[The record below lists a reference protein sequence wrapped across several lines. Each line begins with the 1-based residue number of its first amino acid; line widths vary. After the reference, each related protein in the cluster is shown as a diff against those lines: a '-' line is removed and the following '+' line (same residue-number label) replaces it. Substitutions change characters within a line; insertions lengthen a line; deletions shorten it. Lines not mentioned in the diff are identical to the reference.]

1 MGTSIPALLFLPVLF
16 LLFLNTHV
24 NGCHEQERQALLK
37 FKHGLYVPASMLSS
51 WVGEDCCNWT
61 GVGCMNT
68 TGHVIML
75 DLRNENSNDY
85 WRPLLNS
92 SLGGKIDSSLIH
104 LKHLKYLD
112 LSWNNFNMTHIP
124 KYFGSFEHLRY
135 LNLSHAYF
143 DGKIPYQLGNLSNLH
158 TLDLN
163 SAILY
168 STSVVDD
175 LAWLS
180 SLSFLQYLDLSWVNL
195 TRALNWQQE
204 INKVSSLKELHLSG
218 CMLGNIHS
226 SFPFSNLTSINV
238 LDFSYNEFNSTLP
251 HWLTNFS
258 SLAYLDLHENQFSGS
273 IPSAM
278 GNLTSLEFLYLNSN
292 SIDGRIPR
300 SFNNLCN
307 LRILQLSRN
316 SISSWERLTGCLAN
330 SLKELYL
337 DFNQLTGDLPNWL
350 TNFSSLAYLDLSDNQ
365 FSGSI
370 PSAMGNLTSLE
381 FLDLSYNFI
390 GGRIPRSF
398 NNLCNLRILQLS
410 RNSISSWE
418 RLTGCLAN
426 SLKELYLDFNQLTGD
441 LPNWLTNF
449 NSLTHLDLD
458 GNEFSG
464 SIPST
469 MANLTSLEFLDLSS
483 NSIGGRIPRSFN
495 NLCNLRIL
503 KLTENSINS
512 WERLT
517 GCLAN
522 SLEALYVRNNQ
533 LKESLQV
540 WLGETSNFKTL
551 KVLDLSDN
559 LFSGFIPS
567 SIGSLS
573 SLEELDLRGNKLGGY
588 IPQSIGKLSNLRS
601 FDIANNSFTFVI
613 TESLFTKVE
622 SLEDINL
629 AHNNLVWNVIS
640 QWLPPN
646 IFYIDISSCPVGP
659 KFPSWLQHHKSVSW
673 LDMSNSS
680 ISDVIPDWF
689 WNITVKM
696 YYLDLSHNQLQG
708 KLPNSFLEI
717 LDLSND
723 SFSGPVLEKN
733 MPNLMRLDILNNFL
747 NGSIPSLLCKLE
759 SLEYLDLSNN
769 YLHGNIHDCWGNTS
783 KSIWYINFSNNNFS
797 GEIPSSLSD
806 IPFLVSLH
814 LRNNCLSGELPSTMK
829 KMKSLVVLDLAHN
842 KLSGVIPTW
851 LGENLSSLRILS
863 LHSNMIYGN
872 IPPQISKNS
881 FLQYLDLSHNNLSGT
896 IPRSLGDFSAMTKI
910 HNASDQIIFPK
921 SFGDETIW
929 DNIVMILKGVELEN
943 SGSLGFY
950 NFIDLSVN
958 SLSGDIPEEL
968 TRLLGLVSLNLSSN
982 YLKGNIPNKIGVLKQ
997 LESLDLS
1004 RNRLFGEVPS
1014 SLSTLNFLSKL
1025 NLSYNNLSGRIPSG
1039 FQLQTLN
1046 DLSIYIGND
1055 NLCGPP
1061 LSPCPTNEVPPK
1073 TEMEREKDDES
1084 EMTGFFVSI
1093 GVGIVVGFWG
1103 FCAVLIFKRSWRI
1116 AYYRFCDY
1124 IIEKVIVAM
1133 IIWFARLKRKI

>member
-1 MGTSIPALLFLPVLF
+1 MTARNVISWTSTISSLVSSRRYVEAIGSFKSMLLAGKRPNYVTIVSVARAISLVDSEYLTREVHSFVIKTGLDLEASVVTAILGLYSVNAITDAVRLFYETPKNERSSFWIGFALLYSFGEVDSCRHLF
-16 LLFLNTHV
+16 DILHPKDVVAWSAMVSVYAQAGKPKIALNTLKQMQSANEKPNEITFVSLLQACSLMGAEEHGKSIHSHV
-24 NGCHEQERQALLK
+24 YRKEYSQ
-37 FKHGLYVPASMLSS
+37 
-51 WVGEDCCNWT
+51 
-61 GVGCMNT
+61 
-68 TGHVIML
+68 
-75 DLRNENSNDY
+75 
-85 WRPLLNS
+85 
-92 SLGGKIDSSLIH
+92 H
-104 LKHLKYLD
+104 LV
-112 LSWNNFNMTHIP
+112 
-124 KYFGSFEHLRY
+124 
-135 LNLSHAYF
+135 
-143 DGKIPYQLGNLSNLH
+143 
-158 TLDLN
+158 LN
-163 SAILY
+163 SALIDFY
-168 STSVVDD
+168 SKLGRLSQAKAVFDHMDSKD
-175 LAWLS
+175 LICWS
-180 SLSFLQYLDLSWVNL
+180 SMINGYGAFEQYFNQ
-195 TRALNWQQE
+195 RA
-204 INKVSSLKELHLSG
+204 
-218 CMLGNIHS
+218 
-226 SFPFSNLTSINV
+226 
-238 LDFSYNEFNSTLP
+238 NEVASKIAEAAD
-251 HWLTNFS
+251 
-258 SLAYLDLHENQFSGS
+258 SLAYLDLSGNQFSGS
-273 IPSAM
+273 IPSTMA
-278 GNLTSLEFLYLNSN
+278 NLTSL
-292 SIDGRIPR
+292 D
-300 SFNNLCN
+300 
-307 LRILQLSRN
+307 
-316 SISSWERLTGCLAN
+316 
-330 SLKELYL
+330 
-337 DFNQLTGDLPNWL
+337 
-350 TNFSSLAYLDLSDNQ
+350 
-365 FSGSI
+365 
-370 PSAMGNLTSLE
+370 
-381 FLDLSYNFI
+381 
-390 GGRIPRSF
+390 
-398 NNLCNLRILQLS
+398 
-410 RNSISSWE
+410 
-418 RLTGCLAN
+418 
-426 SLKELYLDFNQLTGD
+426 
-441 LPNWLTNF
+441 
-449 NSLTHLDLD
+449 LTHLDLH

-469 MANLTSLEFLDLSS
+469 MANLTSLEFLDLSY

-503 KLTENSINS
+503 QLSGNSISS

-522 SLEALYVRNNQ
+522 SLEALYVSRNQ

-551 KVLDLSDN
+551 KFLDLSDN

-573 SLEELDLRGNKLGGY
+573 SLEELYLADNKLGGY

-622 SLEDINL
+622 SLEYINL

-646 IFYIDISSCPVGP
+646 ILYIDISSCPVGP
-659 KFPSWLQHHKSVSW
+659 KFPSWLQHHKSVSS
-673 LDMSNSS
+673 LQMSNSS

-708 KLPNSFLEI
+708 KLPNSFLQI

-733 MPNLMRLDILNNFL
+733 MSNLIWLDISNNFL

-806 IPFLVSLH
+806 IPFLASLH

-872 IPPQISKNS
+872 IPPQISNNS
-881 FLQYLDLSHNNLSGT
+881 SLQYLDLSHNNLSGT

-910 HNASDQIIFPK
+910 HNVSDQIIFPEA
-921 SFGDETIW
+921 FGDETIW

-943 SGSLGFY
+943 SKTLGFY
-950 NFIDLSVN
+950 NVIDLSVN
-958 SLSGDIPEEL
+958 SLSGDITEEL

-982 YLKGNIPNKIGVLKQ
+982 YLKGNIPNKIGALKQ

-1046 DLSIYIGND
+1046 DSSIYIGND

-1073 TEMEREKDDES
+1073 TEMEREKDDEFK
-1084 EMTGFFVSI
+1084 MTGFFVSI

-1116 AYYRFCDY
+1116 AYYRFCDD
-1124 IIEKVIVAM
+1124 IIEKVIVAK